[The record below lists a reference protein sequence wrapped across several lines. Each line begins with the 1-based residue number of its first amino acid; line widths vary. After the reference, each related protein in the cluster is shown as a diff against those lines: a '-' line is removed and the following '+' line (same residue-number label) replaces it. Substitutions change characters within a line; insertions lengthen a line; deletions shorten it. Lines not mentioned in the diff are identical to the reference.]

1 MRNEFEPSTPL
12 RDAVDIIP
20 APVENLRNDASVA
33 SHRNHPLQGLWQPLD
48 GKFEAW
54 KALRLRGSR

>member
-20 APVENLRNDASVA
+20 APVENLRN
-33 SHRNHPLQGLWQPLD
+33 
-48 GKFEAW
+48 
-54 KALRLRGSR
+54 